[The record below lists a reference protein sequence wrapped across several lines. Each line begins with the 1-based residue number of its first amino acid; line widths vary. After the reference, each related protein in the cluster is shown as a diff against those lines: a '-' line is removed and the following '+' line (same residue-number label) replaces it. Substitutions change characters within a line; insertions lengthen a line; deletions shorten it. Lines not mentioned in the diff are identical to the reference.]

1 MTPVVPIE
9 QMMRNTSAELQGA
22 HFNILKSF
30 GPTVLQKDKV
40 RHSSW
45 WLIPLSKQRSSH
57 LSMLPTRGTRGEIR
71 ECFRLYSL
79 LPGKLNIFSC
89 IYQPLS
95 DFLMACL
102 FKSFAIFHL
111 LWFFFFF
118 WYWFLR
124 RSLWI
129 KDCALC
135 LESMLQIFHP
145 SSVHL
150 CEMPVNT
157 HSSTHW
163 PVSRLTLDLFCI
175 FLG

>member
-1 MTPVVPIE
+1 MAPVAPIE

-57 LSMLPTRGTRGEIR
+57 LSMLPTRGARGEIR
-71 ECFRLYSL
+71 ECFHLYSL

-102 FKSFAIFHL
+102 FKSIAIFHL
-111 LWFFFFF
+111 LWFFFFGIDF
-118 WYWFLR
+118 WGALYGLKIMLFVWNLCCKYFL
-124 RSLWI
+124 L
-129 KDCALC
+129 
-135 LESMLQIFHP
+135 P
-145 SSVHL
+145 
-150 CEMPVNT
+150 
-157 HSSTHW
+157 
-163 PVSRLTLDLFCI
+163 LFIYVKCQ
-175 FLG
+175 